1 MNQTAIAAVVEDQEH
16 ALLSPSSA
24 YTWIECAASTAAQ
37 IGQPDES
44 SEYADEGTAA
54 HELAKWCLEQRRY
67 ADEFIGT
74 VIPVGTV
81 TRRDEES
88 GQLITE
94 PRRTFEVDEEMAAY
108 VDMYVT
114 EIHDRE
120 TLLKAAGAEV
130 TLLVEQRLSI
140 EHITGEPGAKGTSD
154 CVIIATWPDGR
165 AEIEVRDLKYGRGV
179 AVQAE
184 RNYQAMIYADAAHEE
199 HSAFYDFER
208 INIVIHQPRVN
219 EKPSEWATTPADLHE
234 WISTVARPAA
244 EQALLTVESV
254 ALAPLALSEFNP
266 GEKQCKFCKAKA
278 VCPALAAHVE
288 ATIGLDFTVLHDPGP
303 DGGTYYRVDAQGRN
317 IVVPH
322 DQMQH
327 PTPVDLLDNERLG
340 LIYGSLDLIDSWMK
354 AVRGRIE
361 HELLQARAVPG
372 VKLVAGRR
380 GARQWNEPEAAEQL
394 LKSMRLKQDQMYNFK
409 LISPTQADKLLSK
422 ESPRRWKKVEALI
435 VQRDGRPSVAPDS
448 DPRPALEIQP
458 PEDDFEVAAADDGS
472 DLA

>member
-24 YTWIECAASTAAQ
+24 YTWIECGASTAAQ

-54 HELAKWCLEQRRY
+54 HELAKWCLT
-67 ADEFIGT
+67 ADEDAEQHIGT

-81 TRRDEES
+81 VIGRDEQS
-88 GQLITE
+88 GETITE
-94 PRRTFEVDEEMAAY
+94 PRRSFEVDEEMAAY
-108 VDMYVT
+108 VQLYLDGV
-114 EIHDRE
+114 RE
-120 TLLKAAGAEV
+120 RVAALELAGAEV

-140 EHITGEPGAKGTSD
+140 EHITGEAGAKGTSD
-154 CVIIATWPDGR
+154 CVIIAVWPDGR

-219 EKPSEWATTPADLHE
+219 EKPSEWATTPADLHA
-234 WISTVARPAA
+234 WISETAKPAA
-244 EQALLTVESV
+244 ERALLYVDSVE
-254 ALAPLALSEFNP
+254 LAPLSRSDFNP

-288 ATIGLDFTVLHDPGP
+288 QTIGEDFDTVADALA
-303 DGGTYYRVDAQGRN
+303 GGTDAGAAD
-317 IVVPH
+317 PKH
-322 DQMQH
+322 
-327 PTPVDLLDNERLG
+327 VDLLDNERLG
-340 LIYGSLDLIDSWMK
+340 VVYASLDLIDSWAK

-380 GARQWNEPEAAEQL
+380 GARQWNEPEAAEAL

>member
-54 HELAKWCLEQRRY
+54 HELGKWCLTDDTDAEQY
-67 ADEFIGT
+67 IGT

-88 GQLITE
+88 GETITE

-108 VDMYVT
+108 VQLYV
-114 EIHDRE
+114 DGVRE
-120 TLLKAAGAEV
+120 RVEALQLAGAEV

-140 EHITGEPGAKGTSD
+140 EHITGERGAKGTSD
-154 CVIIATWPDGR
+154 CVIIAVWPDGR

-179 AVQAE
+179 AVSAE
-184 RNYQAMIYADAAHEE
+184 RNPQAMIYADAAHEE
-199 HSAFYDFER
+199 HSAFYDFDR

-219 EKPSEWATTPADLHE
+219 EKPSEWATTATELHT
-234 WISTVARPAA
+234 WISETAKPAA
-244 EQALLTVESV
+244 DRALMYVDSTDF
-254 ALAPLALSEFNP
+254 APLSPSDFNP

-288 ATIGLDFTVLHDPGP
+288 QTIGEDFDTVADALARGADAGAADPKH
-303 DGGTYYRVDAQGRN
+303 VE
-317 IVVPH
+317 
-322 DQMQH
+322 
-327 PTPVDLLDNERLG
+327 LLDNERLG
-340 LIYGSLDLIDSWMK
+340 IIYASLDLIDSWAK

-380 GARQWNEPEAAEQL
+380 GARQWNEPEAAEAL

-422 ESPRRWKKVEALI
+422 DSPRRWKKVEALI

-458 PEDDFEVAAADDGS
+458 PEYDFEVATAEDDGS

>member
-1 MNQTAIAAVVEDQEH
+1 MNKTAIAAVVEDQEH

-54 HELAKWCLEQRRY
+54 HELAKWCLT
-67 ADEFIGT
+67 ADEDAEQYIGT
-74 VIPVGTV
+74 VIPVGRV
-81 TRRDEES
+81 EIGLDEES
-88 GQLITE
+88 GEVITE

-108 VDMYVT
+108 VQLYV
-114 EIHDRE
+114 DGVRE
-120 TLLKAAGAEV
+120 RVEALELAGAEV

-154 CVIIATWPDGR
+154 CVIIAVWPDGR

-184 RNYQAMIYADAAHEE
+184 RNYQAMIYAEAAHEE
-199 HSAFYDFER
+199 HSAFFDFER
-208 INIVIHQPRVN
+208 INIAIHQPRVN
-219 EKPSEWATTPADLHE
+219 EKPSEWATTPADLHA
-234 WISTVARPAA
+234 WISETAKPAA
-244 EQALLTVESV
+244 ERALLYVDSVE
-254 ALAPLALSEFNP
+254 LAPLSPSDFNP

-288 ATIGLDFTVLHDPGP
+288 QTIGEDFDTMADALTRGTDAGAADPKH
-303 DGGTYYRVDAQGRN
+303 VE
-317 IVVPH
+317 
-322 DQMQH
+322 
-327 PTPVDLLDNERLG
+327 LLDNERLG
-340 LIYGSLDLIDSWMK
+340 VIYASLDLIDSWMK

-380 GARQWNEPEAAEQL
+380 GARQWNEPEAAEAL

-409 LISPTQADKLLSK
+409 LISPMQADKLLRN

-458 PEDDFEVAAADDGS
+458 PEDDFEVAPVDDGS

>member
-54 HELAKWCLEQRRY
+54 HELAKWCLESVLD
-67 ADEFIGT
+67 AESFLGT

-81 TRRDEES
+81 ARRDEES
-88 GQLITE
+88 GELITE
-94 PRRTFEVDEEMAAY
+94 PRRTFEVDEEMAGYVQLY
-108 VDMYVT
+108 VDGV
-114 EIHDRE
+114 RE
-120 TLLKAAGAEV
+120 RVAALELAGAEV

-154 CVIIATWPDGR
+154 CVIIALWPDGR

-179 AVQAE
+179 AVDAE

-208 INIVIHQPRVN
+208 INIVIHQPRVS
-219 EKPSEWATTPADLHE
+219 EKPSEWTLTPTELHT
-234 WISTVARPAA
+234 WIRDTAKPAA
-244 EQALLTVESV
+244 ERALLYVDSVE
-254 ALAPLALSEFNP
+254 LAPLSPSDFNP

-288 ATIGLDFTVLHDPGP
+288 QTIGADFDTLDAGVNGP
-303 DGGTYYRVDAQGRN
+303 DAAYVTSVTN
-317 IVVPH
+317 
-322 DQMQH
+322 
-327 PTPVDLLDNERLG
+327 VDLLDNERLG
-340 LIYGSLDLIDSWMK
+340 VIYTSLDLIDSWAK

-380 GARQWNEPEAAEQL
+380 GARQWSDAEKAEAL

-409 LISPTQADKLLSK
+409 LISPTQADKLLRT
-422 ESPRRWKKVEALI
+422 ESPRRWKKVEAEI

-458 PEDDFEVAAADDGS
+458 PEDDFEVATVDDGS

>member
-24 YTWIECAASTAAQ
+24 YTWIECGASTAAQ

-74 VIPVGTV
+74 VIPVGKV
-81 TRRDEES
+81 ARRNEES
-88 GQLITE
+88 GETITE

-108 VDMYVT
+108 VGMYVT

-154 CVIIATWPDGR
+154 CVIIAVWPDGR

-219 EKPSEWATTPADLHE
+219 EKPSEWATTPADLHA
-234 WISTVARPAA
+234 WISETAKPAA
-244 EQALLTVESV
+244 GRALQYVDSVE
-254 ALAPLALSEFNP
+254 LAPLSPSDFNP

-288 ATIGLDFTVLHDPGP
+288 QTIGEDFDTVADALARGTDAGAADPK
-303 DGGTYYRVDAQGRN
+303 
-317 IVVPH
+317 H
-322 DQMQH
+322 
-327 PTPVDLLDNERLG
+327 VDLLDNERLG
-340 LIYGSLDLIDSWMK
+340 VVYVSLDLIDSWAK

-380 GARQWNEPEAAEQL
+380 GARQWNEPDAAEAL

-458 PEDDFEVAAADDGS
+458 PENDFEVATVDDGS

>member
-1 MNQTAIAAVVEDQEH
+1 MNQTAIVAVVEDQEH

-54 HELAKWCLEQRRY
+54 HELAKWCLESVLD
-67 ADEFIGT
+67 AESFLGT

-88 GQLITE
+88 GEVITE

-108 VDMYVT
+108 VQLYVDGVR
-114 EIHDRE
+114 ERVE
-120 TLLKAAGAEV
+120 TLELAGAEV

-199 HSAFYDFER
+199 HSTFYDFGR

-219 EKPSEWATTPADLHE
+219 EKPSEWATTPADLHA
-234 WISTVARPAA
+234 WISEIAKPAA
-244 EQALLTVESV
+244 ERARWMARNVEER
-254 ALAPLALSEFNP
+254 PREYKLALEDFNP

-288 ATIGLDFTVLHDPGP
+288 QTIGADFDTLDAGIN
-303 DGGTYYRVDAQGRN
+303 GADASYVTSVTN
-317 IVVPH
+317 VE
-322 DQMQH
+322 
-327 PTPVDLLDNERLG
+327 LLDNERLG
-340 LIYGSLDLIDSWMK
+340 VIYASLDLIDSWGK

-380 GARQWNEPEAAEQL
+380 GARQWNEPEAAEAL

>member
-24 YTWIECAASTAAQ
+24 YTWIECAASSAAQ

-54 HELAKWCLEQRRY
+54 HELAKWCLERCDDAEQY
-67 ADEFIGT
+67 IGT

-81 TRRDEES
+81 VIGRDEQSGES
-88 GQLITE
+88 ITE

-108 VDMYVT
+108 VQLYLDGV
-114 EIHDRE
+114 RE
-120 TLLKAAGAEV
+120 RVEALELAGAEV

-154 CVIIATWPDGR
+154 CVIIAVWPDGR

-179 AVQAE
+179 AVEAE
-184 RNYQAMIYADAAHEE
+184 RNYQAMIYAEAAHEE
-199 HSAFYDFER
+199 HSAFYDFDR

-219 EKPSEWATTPADLHE
+219 EKPSEWATTPADLHT
-234 WISTVARPAA
+234 WIRDTAKPAA
-244 EQALLTVESV
+244 ERALLYVDSVE
-254 ALAPLALSEFNP
+254 LAPLSPSDFNP

-288 ATIGLDFTVLHDPGP
+288 QTIGVDFDTLADVAAQP
-303 DGGTYYRVDAQGRN
+303 DNDGYLTGVE
-317 IVVPH
+317 
-322 DQMQH
+322 M
-327 PTPVDLLDNERLG
+327 LDNERLG
-340 LIYGSLDLIDSWMK
+340 VIYASLDLIDSWAK

-372 VKLVAGRR
+372 AKLVAGRR
-380 GARQWNEPEAAEQL
+380 GARQWNEPEAAEAL

-409 LISPTQADKLLSK
+409 LISPTQADKLLRT

-458 PEDDFEVAAADDGS
+458 PEDDFEVAPVDDGS

>member
-54 HELAKWCLEQRRY
+54 HELAKWCLNAGEDAEQH
-67 ADEFIGT
+67 IGT

-88 GQLITE
+88 GETITE
-94 PRRTFEVDEEMAAY
+94 PRRSFEVDEEMAAY
-108 VDMYVT
+108 VQLYLDGV
-114 EIHDRE
+114 RE
-120 TLLKAAGAEV
+120 RVAALELAGADV

-154 CVIIATWPDGR
+154 CVIIAVWPDGR

-184 RNYQAMIYADAAHEE
+184 RNYQAMIYAAAAYEE
-199 HSAFYDFER
+199 HSTFYDFTNIR
-208 INIVIHQPRVN
+208 IVIHQPRVN
-219 EKPSEWATTPADLHE
+219 DKPSEWEILPADLAA
-234 WISTVARPAA
+234 WINGTARPAA
-244 EQALLTVESV
+244 ERALLYVDSVE
-254 ALAPLALSEFNP
+254 LAPLSPSDFNP

-288 ATIGLDFTVLHDPGP
+288 QTIGADFDTLDAGIN
-303 DGGTYYRVDAQGRN
+303 GADASYVTSVTN
-317 IVVPH
+317 VE
-322 DQMQH
+322 
-327 PTPVDLLDNERLG
+327 LLDNERLG
-340 LIYGSLDLIDSWMK
+340 VIYASLDLIDSWGK

-380 GARQWNEPEAAEQL
+380 GARQWNEPEAAEAL

-458 PEDDFEVAAADDGS
+458 PEDDFEVAPVDDGS

>member
-44 SEYADEGTAA
+44 SEYTDEGTAA
-54 HELAKWCLEQRRY
+54 HELAKWCLTADTDAEQY
-67 ADEFIGT
+67 VGM
-74 VIPVGTV
+74 VIPVGTA
-81 TRRDEES
+81 TRRDEET
-88 GQLITE
+88 GETITE

-108 VDMYVT
+108 VQMYV
-114 EIHDRE
+114 DGVRE
-120 TLLKAAGAEV
+120 RVEALRLAGADV
-130 TLLVEQRLSI
+130 QLLVEQRLSI
-140 EHITGEPGAKGTSD
+140 EHITGERGAKGTSD
-154 CVIIATWPDGR
+154 CVIIAVWPDGR

-184 RNYQAMIYADAAHEE
+184 RNYQAMIYAAAAHEE

-219 EKPSEWATTPADLHE
+219 ETPSEWATTPAELHA
-234 WISTVARPAA
+234 WITETAKPAA
-244 EQALLTVESV
+244 ERALLYVDSV
-254 ALAPLALSEFNP
+254 DLAPLSMSDFNP

-288 ATIGLDFTVLHDPGP
+288 QTIGEDFDTL
-303 DGGTYYRVDAQGRN
+303 VDIATLGQVTN
-317 IVVPH
+317 APNPIDV
-322 DQMQH
+322 QML
-327 PTPVDLLDNERLG
+327 TNEHLG
-340 LIYGSLDLIDSWMK
+340 VIYTSLDLIDSWAK

-380 GARQWNEPEAAEQL
+380 GARQWEDAEAAEAL

>member
-1 MNQTAIAAVVEDQEH
+1 MNQPAIAAVVEDQEH

-24 YTWIECAASTAAQ
+24 YTWIECGASTAAQ

-54 HELAKWCLEQRRY
+54 HELGKWCLNSGEDAEQH
-67 ADEFIGT
+67 IGT
-74 VIPVGTV
+74 VIHVGTV
-81 TRRDEES
+81 VIGRDEQS
-88 GQLITE
+88 GETITE

-108 VDMYVT
+108 VQLYV
-114 EIHDRE
+114 DGVRE
-120 TLLKAAGAEV
+120 RVAVLELADAEV

-154 CVIIATWPDGR
+154 CVIIAVWPDGR

-199 HSAFYDFER
+199 HSAFYDFDR

-219 EKPSEWATTPADLHE
+219 EKPSEWATTPADLHA
-234 WISTVARPAA
+234 WISETAKPAA
-244 EQALLTVESV
+244 ERALLYVDSVE
-254 ALAPLALSEFNP
+254 LAPLSPSDFNP

-288 ATIGLDFTVLHDPGP
+288 QTIGEDFDTVADALARGTDAGAADPK
-303 DGGTYYRVDAQGRN
+303 
-317 IVVPH
+317 H
-322 DQMQH
+322 
-327 PTPVDLLDNERLG
+327 VDLLDNERLG
-340 LIYGSLDLIDSWMK
+340 VVYVSLDLIDSWAK

-380 GARQWNEPEAAEQL
+380 GARQWNEPEAAEAL

>member
-1 MNQTAIAAVVEDQEH
+1 MKKTAIAAVVEDQAH

-54 HELAKWCLEQRRY
+54 HELAKWCLTEDRN
-67 ADEFIGT
+67 ADSYVGT

-81 TRRDEES
+81 TRRDEQS
-88 GQLITE
+88 GETITE
-94 PRRTFEVDEEMAAY
+94 PRRSFEVDEEMAAY
-108 VDMYVT
+108 VQQYVDGVC
-114 EIHDRE
+114 DRVVALE
-120 TLLKAAGAEV
+120 LAGAEV

-154 CVIIATWPDGR
+154 CVIIAVWPDGR

-208 INIVIHQPRVN
+208 ITIVIHQPRVN
-219 EKPSEWATTPADLHE
+219 EKPSEWVTTPADLHA
-234 WISTVARPAA
+234 WISETAKPAA
-244 EQALLTVESV
+244 ERALLYVDSVE
-254 ALAPLALSEFNP
+254 LAPLSPSDFNP

-288 ATIGLDFTVLHDPGP
+288 QTIGADFDTLANIAAQP
-303 DGGTYYRVDAQGRN
+303 DNDGYLTGVEF
-317 IVVPH
+317 
-322 DQMQH
+322 
-327 PTPVDLLDNERLG
+327 LDNERLG
-340 LIYGSLDLIDSWMK
+340 VVYASLDLIDSWAK

-380 GARQWNEPEAAEQL
+380 GARQWNEPEAAETL

-458 PEDDFEVAAADDGS
+458 PEDDFEVATVDDGS

>member
-1 MNQTAIAAVVEDQEH
+1 MNKTAIAAVVEDQEH

-54 HELAKWCLEQRRY
+54 HELAKWCLESVLD
-67 ADEFIGT
+67 AESFLGT
-74 VIPVGTV
+74 IIPVGSV
-81 TRRDEES
+81 VIGRDEQS
-88 GQLITE
+88 GETITE
-94 PRRTFEVDEEMAAY
+94 PRRTFEVDEEMATYVQLY
-108 VDMYVT
+108 VDGV
-114 EIHDRE
+114 RE
-120 TLLKAAGAEV
+120 RVEALQLTGAEV

-140 EHITGEPGAKGTSD
+140 EHITGERGAKGTSD
-154 CVIIATWPDGR
+154 CVIIAVWPDGR

-179 AVQAE
+179 AVSAE

-199 HSAFYDFER
+199 HSAFYDFDR

-219 EKPSEWATTPADLHE
+219 EKPSEWTITPAELHA
-234 WISTVARPAA
+234 WISETAKPAA
-244 EQALLTVESV
+244 ERALLYVDSVE
-254 ALAPLALSEFNP
+254 LAPLSPSDFNP

-278 VCPALAAHVE
+278 VCPALATHVE
-288 ATIGLDFTVLHDPGP
+288 QTIGADFEVLEAVAAYDVQKEYVQ
-303 DGGTYYRVDAQGRN
+303 TNVD
-317 IVVPH
+317 
-322 DQMQH
+322 M
-327 PTPVDLLDNERLG
+327 LDNERLG
-340 LIYGSLDLIDSWMK
+340 LIYASLDLIDSWAK

-380 GARQWNEPEAAEQL
+380 GARQWNEPEAAETL
-394 LKSMRLKQDQMYNFK
+394 LKSMRLKQDEMYNFK
-409 LISPTQADKLLSK
+409 LISPTQADKLLRND
-422 ESPRRWKKVEALI
+422 SPRRWKKVEALI

-458 PEDDFEVAAADDGS
+458 PENDFEVATAEDDGS

>member
-1 MNQTAIAAVVEDQEH
+1 MNKTAIAAVVEDQEH

-54 HELAKWCLEQRRY
+54 HELAKWCLTADTDAEQH
-67 ADEFIGT
+67 IGT

-81 TRRDEES
+81 VIGRDEQS
-88 GQLITE
+88 GKPITE

-108 VDMYVT
+108 VQLYV
-114 EIHDRE
+114 DGVRE
-120 TLLKAAGAEV
+120 RVEALKLTGAEV

-140 EHITGEPGAKGTSD
+140 EHITGERGAKGTSD
-154 CVIIATWPDGR
+154 CVIIAVWPDGR

-184 RNYQAMIYADAAHEE
+184 RNYQAMIYAEAAHEE

-219 EKPSEWATTPADLHE
+219 EKPSEWATTPADLHA
-234 WISTVARPAA
+234 WIRDTAKPAA
-244 EQALLTVESV
+244 ERALLYVDSVE
-254 ALAPLALSEFNP
+254 LAPLSPSDFNP

-288 ATIGLDFTVLHDPGP
+288 QTIGADFETLANVAAQPGN
-303 DGGTYYRVDAQGRN
+303 DGYLTGVE
-317 IVVPH
+317 
-322 DQMQH
+322 M
-327 PTPVDLLDNERLG
+327 LDNERLG
-340 LIYGSLDLIDSWMK
+340 VVYASLDLIDSWAK

-380 GARQWNEPEAAEQL
+380 GARQWNEPEAAEAL

-458 PEDDFEVAAADDGS
+458 PEDDFEVTATDDGS

>member
-24 YTWIECAASTAAQ
+24 YTWIECGASTAAQ

-54 HELAKWCLEQRRY
+54 HELAKWCLESVLD
-67 ADEFIGT
+67 AESFLGT
-74 VIPVGTV
+74 IIPVGTV

-88 GQLITE
+88 GELITE
-94 PRRTFEVDEEMAAY
+94 PRRSFEVDEEMAAY
-108 VDMYVT
+108 VQLYV
-114 EIHDRE
+114 DGVRE
-120 TLLKAAGAEV
+120 RVEALELVGAEV

-219 EKPSEWATTPADLHE
+219 EKPSEWATTPADLHA
-234 WISTVARPAA
+234 WIRGTAKPAA
-244 EQALLTVESV
+244 ERALLYVDSVE
-254 ALAPLALSEFNP
+254 LAPLSPSDFNP

-288 ATIGLDFTVLHDPGP
+288 QTIGEDFDTVADALARGTDAGAADPK
-303 DGGTYYRVDAQGRN
+303 
-317 IVVPH
+317 H
-322 DQMQH
+322 
-327 PTPVDLLDNERLG
+327 VDLLDNERLG
-340 LIYGSLDLIDSWMK
+340 VVYVSLDLIDSWAK

-380 GARQWNEPEAAEQL
+380 GARQWNEPEAAEAL

-458 PEDDFEVAAADDGS
+458 PEDDFEVAPVDDGS

>member
-1 MNQTAIAAVVEDQEH
+1 MSTTTIAAVVEDQEH

-54 HELAKWCLEQRRY
+54 HELAKWCLESVLD
-67 ADEFIGT
+67 AESFLGT

-81 TRRDEES
+81 TRRDEET
-88 GQLITE
+88 GETITE

-108 VDMYVT
+108 VQLYV
-114 EIHDRE
+114 DGVRE
-120 TLLKAAGAEV
+120 RVEALRLAGAEV

-140 EHITGEPGAKGTSD
+140 EHITGERGAKGTSD
-154 CVIIATWPDGR
+154 CVIIAVWPDGR

-179 AVQAE
+179 AVSAE
-184 RNYQAMIYADAAHEE
+184 RNPQAMIYADAAHEE
-199 HSAFYDFER
+199 HSAFYDFDR

-219 EKPSEWATTPADLHE
+219 EKPSEWATTATELHT
-234 WISTVARPAA
+234 WISETAKPAA
-244 EQALLTVESV
+244 DRALLYVDSVE
-254 ALAPLALSEFNP
+254 LAPLSPSDFNP

-288 ATIGLDFTVLHDPGP
+288 QTIGADFDALDAGINGADA
-303 DGGTYYRVDAQGRN
+303 TYVTSVMN
-317 IVVPH
+317 
-322 DQMQH
+322 
-327 PTPVDLLDNERLG
+327 VDLLDNERLG
-340 LIYGSLDLIDSWMK
+340 VIYASLDLIDSWAK

-380 GARQWNEPEAAEQL
+380 GARQWSDAEKAEAL

-409 LISPTQADKLLSK
+409 LISPTQADKLLRN
-422 ESPRRWKKVEALI
+422 ESPRRWKKVEAEI

-458 PEDDFEVAAADDGS
+458 PEDDFGVAPADDGS

>member
-1 MNQTAIAAVVEDQEH
+1 MNQTTIAAVVEDQEH

-54 HELAKWCLEQRRY
+54 HELAKWCLESVLD
-67 ADEFIGT
+67 AESFLGT

-81 TRRDEES
+81 TRRDEET
-88 GQLITE
+88 GETITE

-108 VDMYVT
+108 VQLYIDGV
-114 EIHDRE
+114 RE
-120 TLLKAAGAEV
+120 RVEALRLAGAEV

-140 EHITGEPGAKGTSD
+140 EHITGERGAKGTSD
-154 CVIIATWPDGR
+154 CVIIAVWPDGR

-179 AVQAE
+179 AVSAE
-184 RNYQAMIYADAAHEE
+184 RNPQAMIYADAAHEE
-199 HSAFYDFER
+199 HSAFYDFDR

-219 EKPSEWATTPADLHE
+219 EKPSEWATTATELHA
-234 WISTVARPAA
+234 WISETAKPAA
-244 EQALLTVESV
+244 DRALLYVDSVE
-254 ALAPLALSEFNP
+254 LAPLSPSDFNP

-288 ATIGLDFTVLHDPGP
+288 QTIGADFEALADDIYTQAKVGM
-303 DGGTYYRVDAQGRN
+303 N
-317 IVVPH
+317 
-322 DQMQH
+322 
-327 PTPVDLLDNERLG
+327 VDLLDNERLG
-340 LIYGSLDLIDSWMK
+340 VIYASLDLIDSWAK

-361 HELLQARAVPG
+361 HELLQARVVPG

-380 GARQWNEPEAAEQL
+380 GARQWSDAEKAEAL

-409 LISPTQADKLLSK
+409 LISPTQADKLLRN
-422 ESPRRWKKVEALI
+422 ESPRRWKKVEAEI

-458 PEDDFEVAAADDGS
+458 PEDDFEVAPADDGS

>member
-1 MNQTAIAAVVEDQEH
+1 MNQTTIAAVVEDQEH

-54 HELAKWCLEQRRY
+54 HELAKWCLERCDDAEQY
-67 ADEFIGT
+67 IGM

-88 GQLITE
+88 GEAITE

-108 VDMYVT
+108 VQLYV
-114 EIHDRE
+114 DGVRE
-120 TLLKAAGAEV
+120 RVEALELAGAEV

-140 EHITGEPGAKGTSD
+140 EHITGERGAKGTSD
-154 CVIIATWPDGR
+154 CVIIAVWPDGR

-184 RNYQAMIYADAAHEE
+184 RNYQAMIYAAAAYEE
-199 HSAFYDFER
+199 HSTFYDFTNIR
-208 INIVIHQPRVN
+208 IVIHQPRVN
-219 EKPSEWATTPADLHE
+219 EKPSEWEISPADLAA
-234 WISTVARPAA
+234 WINGTARPAA
-244 EQALLTVESV
+244 ERALLYVDSVE
-254 ALAPLALSEFNP
+254 LAPLSPSDFNP

-278 VCPALAAHVE
+278 VCSALAAHVE
-288 ATIGLDFTVLHDPGP
+288 QTIGEDFDTVADALARGTDAGTADPKH
-303 DGGTYYRVDAQGRN
+303 VE
-317 IVVPH
+317 
-322 DQMQH
+322 
-327 PTPVDLLDNERLG
+327 LLDNERLG
-340 LIYGSLDLIDSWMK
+340 LIYMSLDLIDSWMK

-380 GARQWNEPEAAEQL
+380 GARQWNEPEAAEAL

-458 PEDDFEVAAADDGS
+458 PENDFEVAPVDDGS

>member
-54 HELAKWCLEQRRY
+54 HELAKWCLQQRRY

-88 GQLITE
+88 GELITE

-154 CVIIATWPDGR
+154 CVIIAVWPNGR

-179 AVQAE
+179 AVDAE

-219 EKPSEWATTPADLHE
+219 EKPSEWAITPAELHA
-234 WISTVARPAA
+234 WISDTAKPAA
-244 EQALLTVESV
+244 ERALLYVDSVE
-254 ALAPLALSEFNP
+254 LAPLSPSDFNP

-288 ATIGLDFTVLHDPGP
+288 QTIGHDFEVLADVAAQP
-303 DGGTYYRVDAQGRN
+303 DYDGYLTGVE
-317 IVVPH
+317 
-322 DQMQH
+322 M
-327 PTPVDLLDNERLG
+327 LDNERLG
-340 LIYGSLDLIDSWMK
+340 IIYTSLDLIDSWAK

-380 GARQWNEPEAAEQL
+380 GARQWSDAEKAEAL

-409 LISPTQADKLLSK
+409 LISPTQADKLLRT
-422 ESPRRWKKVEALI
+422 ESPRRWKKVEAEI

-458 PEDDFEVAAADDGS
+458 PEDDFEVAPVDDGS